1 MSAYVVFIR
10 DNTLNQDEMAIYAE
24 KAGEARGDHQIN
36 PLAFMANLKRWKG
49 RKRKAW

>member
-24 KAGEARGDHQIN
+24 KAAR
-36 PLAFMANLKRWKG
+36 LAAIIRSILSPFMANWKRWKD
-49 RKRKAW
+49 RKQKAW